1 MDMQIDKQRL
11 RQLRESRAWTQSQLA
26 EVSDLGLR
34 TVQRIE
40 NTGAASKE
48 SVMALAS
55 ALEVSLDQL
64 CIETPLEDHQP
75 RVSAGLLGSGL
86 GFLLA
91 ALLSLG
97 WWSSAAA
104 EQVMMKLSITT
115 SLGDQSDMQLL
126 NTLGQQSE
134 VQLDSQLRLL
144 LTTSRQ
150 EEHLLLSIQ
159 VYDYVDD
166 DYRLIASPAVLVA
179 DQQPTAIHLDT
190 LSSGRVEMQF
200 ELDF

>member
-1 MDMQIDKQRL
+1 
-11 RQLRESRAWTQSQLA
+11 
-26 EVSDLGLR
+26 
-34 TVQRIE
+34 
-40 NTGAASKE
+40 
-48 SVMALAS
+48 
-55 ALEVSLDQL
+55 
-64 CIETPLEDHQP
+64 
-75 RVSAGLLGSGL
+75 L

-91 ALLSLG
+91 VLLSLG
-97 WWSSAAA
+97 WWSSAVA

-179 DQQPTAIHLDT
+179 DQQPAAIHLDT